1 VMCLDSPPVAMDT
14 TDDHLLEIAAISSR
28 ETHRQI
34 ESNIEVNKARFTRVS
49 SNLSITSQELRDLI
63 HDSLDEEASSALPCV
78 QSPQPNGLQNSFR
91 RMASGPLE
99 LRDSIYDSL
108 DDRASSAHAQPLHN
122 SFRRMPSG
130 NSYALL
136 PCPLVAFEQAATIES
151 ESGGCP
157 EMTRVSSFAMLS
169 MGDMREL
176 ESLPPSLHVGSG
188 VVEQSFQPPQPRLEW
203 NTSLLEEQHVAHSGI
218 ADALGPF
225 GPYNPPPAYMKEI
238 CQRDLQ
244 SGPVRDR
251 AVDPY
256 EGQQVI
262 MISGKHK
269 GKRAFV
275 QRRVNKKYRVQVEG
289 VPYGLEFFPRAF
301 ALHTSV

>member
-1 VMCLDSPPVAMDT
+1 MCLDSPPVAMDT

-34 ESNIEVNKARFTRVS
+34 ESTVQVNQARFKRVS

-63 HDSLDEEASSALPCV
+63 SDSLDEEASSAPPCV
-78 QSPQPNGLQNSFR
+78 QPPQSNSLPHSFR
-91 RMASGPLE
+91 RMSSGPPE
-99 LRDSIYDSL
+99 LRDLIHDSL
-108 DDRASSAHAQPLHN
+108 DDRASSGHAQPPHN

-136 PCPLVAFEQAATIES
+136 PCPLVATQQATTTES

-169 MGDMREL
+169 MGDMQEL
-176 ESLPPSLHVGSG
+176 ESLPPRNEE
-188 VVEQSFQPPQPRLEW
+188 VETGAVKQRLEW
-203 NTSLLEEQHVAHSGI
+203 DTGLLEEHVAHSRI
-218 ADALGPF
+218 AEALGPF
-225 GPYNPPPAYMKEI
+225 GPYNPPPAYMREI
-238 CQRDLQ
+238 RQQDPQC
-244 SGPVRDR
+244 GPVRDR
-251 AVDPY
+251 AIDPY

-262 MISGKHK
+262 MVSGKHK

-301 ALHTSV
+301 ALQTSL